1 MLSNLHAIDRSGIS
15 GCIIANLCGLLIQAI
30 DRRLLPIRFR
40 LQIGNIPFVCLRLR
54 HGRIDLR
61 QCGVHGAIADL
72 PSHLQRTCVHGST
85 GNRGSTDGSHTGQL
99 HTVIRELGGLL
110 LQSCDVA
117 FIRGDTVSSGHQIT
131 LICFSSKL
139 GIHLILQVIYV
150 FHQSVGSI
158 TNLGF
163 KSCYFP
169 LYAPYASIQ
178 CCNRTRIRLVFHIC
192 RHNILDFIFPVSS
205 QIAQVSICLVVKRCF
220 DYRFIHFVIHSIF
233 KISQRFI
240 CSIRGNSNFFTQFIG
255 VQPLDVFF
263 IRSDVLCILNNLG
276 LIGFQSQFSICLRLG
291 IDLICRINFF

>member
-61 QCGVHGAIADL
+61 QCGVHVRAIADL
-72 PSHLQRTCVHGST
+72 PSHLQRACFDTV
-85 GNRGSTDGSHTGQL
+85 HTGQL
-99 HTVIRELGGLL
+99 RTVRRELRGFR
-110 LQSCDVA
+110 LQSVDVG
-117 FIRGDTVSSGHQIT
+117 FIRGDFRFGCIQST
-131 LICFSSKL
+131 LICFISKR
-139 GIHLILQVIYV
+139 GIQSIPLILQVIYV
-150 FHQSVGSI
+150 FHQSAGII
-158 TNLGF
+158 TNRVF

-169 LYAPYASIQ
+169 LYAPYAFSQ
-178 CCNRTRIRLVFHIC
+178 SCNRILIRLLFHIC